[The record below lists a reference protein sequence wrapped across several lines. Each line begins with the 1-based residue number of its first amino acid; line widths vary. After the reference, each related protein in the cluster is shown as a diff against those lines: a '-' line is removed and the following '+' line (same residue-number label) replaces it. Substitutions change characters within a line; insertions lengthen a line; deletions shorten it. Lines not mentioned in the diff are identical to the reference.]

1 MKQAAQIRMWAY
13 VGLFGGLWGA
23 VEMTLGSA
31 LHLIFP
37 PLANTFLV
45 GLLMTSIACVIALT
59 GRFFVPRRGS
69 VLLIGLIAAL
79 LKALGPGAVK
89 IGPMIAIMAESLL
102 MEAALVFR
110 RNPGRWSYAAA
121 GMLAVSWNFFHRFV
135 MLGLLYGRSLAE
147 IAVKMSKEGGG
158 VLGLDERHLLLILAA
173 LLAVRILCGA
183 LAGLGAWSLGE
194 KIQRRVGRGLR

>member
-1 MKQAAQIRMWAY
+1 MDQARRIRMWAY

-45 GLLMTSIACVIALT
+45 GLIMTSIACAIALT
-59 GRFFVPRRGS
+59 GRFFVPKRGS
-69 VLLIGLIAAL
+69 IVLIGLIAAV

-102 MEAALVFR
+102 MEAALAFR
-110 RNPGRWSYAAA
+110 PDPGRWAYGAA

-135 MLGLLYGRSLAE
+135 MMGLLYGRSLPEVA
-147 IAVKMSKEGGG
+147 AKMSREGSG
-158 VLGLDERHLLLILAA
+158 VLGLDERHLLPVLAT
-173 LLAVRILCGA
+173 LLAVRMVCGA
-183 LAGLGAWSLGE
+183 LSGLGAWSLGE
-194 KIQRRVGRGLR
+194 RIRRRVQREPR